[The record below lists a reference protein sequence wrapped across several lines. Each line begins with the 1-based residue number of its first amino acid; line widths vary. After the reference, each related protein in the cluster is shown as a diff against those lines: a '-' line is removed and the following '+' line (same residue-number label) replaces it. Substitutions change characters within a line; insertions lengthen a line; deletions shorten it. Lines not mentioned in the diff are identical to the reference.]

1 LANRCVAIVSQWQQ
15 FPIVDAYAKV
25 QKNMK
30 SYLPQAKMLGAQYPV
45 MIGLLVMEKEL
56 RTVFQTLDN
65 YLKDMNSKLREQ
77 SYPMAMRYRRR
88 CVANVHMKVIKT
100 IQSLVTRAVTECG
113 NLGKEAV
120 NKKDVFKSEYFLI
133 TVWDNI
139 ARVAED
145 VDPEYPLDNPASS
158 LLGNTS
164 NLKRDGQSSLL
175 KFFGDRTP
183 NDIRV
188 LTTKKL
194 SRDFALDNHELYRQE
209 AGINFT
215 IPRVYNFYIDT
226 LEGTGKDLS
235 VRRFVQPSVSVM
247 MFDTNT
253 FGSGEVDL
261 PQSDEDV
268 HRHLSYL
275 ALRLGHPSLTQ
286 SDLWTV
292 DHPIGIEYETTD
304 GVQGYRYHLERTAR
318 DRSYDG
324 TDQDSKKRK

>member
-1 LANRCVAIVSQWQQ
+1 VPGEDAITYDYGFIPTNELKLANRCVAIVSQWQQ

-30 SYLPQAKMLGAQYPV
+30 NYLPQAKMLGAQYPV

-56 RTVFQTLDN
+56 KTVFQTLDN

-120 NKKDVFKSEYFLI
+120 NKKEVFKSEYFLI

-175 KFFGDRTP
+175 KFFGNRTP

-194 SRDFALDNHELYRQE
+194 SRDFSLDNHELYRQE

-275 ALRLGHPSLTQ
+275 ALRLGHPSLT
-286 SDLWTV
+286 
-292 DHPIGIEYETTD
+292 
-304 GVQGYRYHLERTAR
+304 
-318 DRSYDG
+318 
-324 TDQDSKKRK
+324 